1 MRNPLRLTAW
11 AAGAAVLAVSGLA
24 AAAQLN
30 VVRGLDVARQG
41 QDTVVSIAGS
51 SAPVYTVFKLENPR
65 RVVVDLQ
72 AADLSAVQ
80 AEVTIG
86 WPFSPVRSSSG
97 LRNGSRLPLGT

>member
-1 MRNPLRLTAW
+1 MRNPLRLTAV
-11 AAGAAVLAVSGLA
+11 AAGAAMLAVSGLA

-41 QDTVVSIAGS
+41 QDTVVSIDGS
-51 SAPVYTVFKLENPR
+51 ASPIYTVFKLENPR

-80 AEVTIG
+80 GTAKGAGPVKEVAASQFTDG
-86 WPFSPVRSSSG
+86 KQSVGRV
-97 LRNGSRLPLGT
+97 